1 MTYIHAYIG
10 IQTCIGACAVNTQ
23 GRVPELGGAEKRIQI
38 EFGFYSLRQCSGS
51 GLPILYSVGTLALTS
66 TRART
71 QQHVHVHL

>member
-10 IQTCIGACAVNTQ
+10 IQTCIGPCAVHTQ
-23 GRVPELGGAEKRIQI
+23 GRVPEKRIQI
-38 EFGFYSLRQCSGS
+38 EFGFYSLCQCSGS
-51 GLPILYSVGTLALTS
+51 GLPILYIVGTLALTS